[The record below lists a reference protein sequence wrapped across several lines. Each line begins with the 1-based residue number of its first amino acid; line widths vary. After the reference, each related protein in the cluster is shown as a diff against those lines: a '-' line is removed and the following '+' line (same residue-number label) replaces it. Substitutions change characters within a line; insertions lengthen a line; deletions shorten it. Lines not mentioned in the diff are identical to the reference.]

1 MHMTMIQFKRAD
13 QQECIDICAVRNQGI
28 ANQYTQYLKRKYPFY
43 QNGEF
48 ITKKVKYIRSVNEAH
63 MD

>member
-1 MHMTMIQFKRAD
+1 MHLTMIQFKRAGQD
-13 QQECIDICAVRNQGI
+13 SLMDVCAVKNAGI
-28 ANQYTQYLKRKYPFY
+28 SNKYIDYLKNKYPFY

-48 ITKKVKYIRSVNEAH
+48 VIKKVKYIRSVNEAH